1 MISPFFKDE
10 STKATVYRFYKL
22 EKDDKMPSTSS
33 EWVKVNK
40 EALKKNEMLKSLE
53 ELEYD
58 VKSLKDI
65 EDNEELKVE
74 VIFKYCNRK

>member
-1 MISPFFKDE
+1 
-10 STKATVYRFYKL
+10 
-22 EKDDKMPSTSS
+22 
-33 EWVKVNK
+33 
-40 EALKKNEMLKSLE
+40 MLKSLE